1 MRGIPLNRF
10 DGPGRPYNGR
20 RGKQERALLDLIHTI
35 LLALLQGVTEF
46 LPISSS
52 AHLILPSELAGWP
65 DQGLE
70 FDIAV
75 HLGSL
80 AGVLAYFR
88 RDCRAFA
95 VSGWRYLYHRR
106 QDGNLDLLL
115 KIAAATVPIA
125 VAGYGFYET
134 VQSRLRTIEFIAA
147 ATICF
152 GLLLWWADTRRG
164 DGEAL
169 SWRNA
174 LFIGVAQ
181 VLALVPGASRSGIV
195 ISAAL
200 LLGLSRTMA
209 ARVAFLLAIPTIAG
223 AALLASLETPVAAE
237 SQARPLDMAV
247 GALVAGLS
255 AWFCVHYFIAL
266 VERTGMLPYVIY
278 RLILGLV
285 LIGVAATA

>member
-1 MRGIPLNRF
+1 MRGL
-10 DGPGRPYNGR
+10 GC
-20 RGKQERALLDLIHTI
+20 LDLIQSI

-88 RDCRAFA
+88 RDCRALA
-95 VSGWRYLYHRR
+95 VSGWRYLHHRR
-106 QDGNLDLLL
+106 RDENLDLLL
-115 KIAAATVPIA
+115 KMAVATVPIA
-125 VAGYGFYET
+125 IAGYGLYEV

-164 DGEAL
+164 DGDTL

-174 LFIGVAQ
+174 LLIGAAQ
-181 VLALVPGASRSGIV
+181 VLALVPGTSRSGVV

-209 ARVAFLLAIPTIAG
+209 ARVAFLLAIPAIAG
-223 AALLASLETPVAAE
+223 AALLAGLEVPALQE
-237 SQARPLDMAV
+237 PGARVLDMAI

-255 AWFCVHYFIAL
+255 AWFCVHFFIAL
-266 VERTGMLPYVIY
+266 VERTGMLPYVVY

-285 LIGVAATA
+285 LIGVAAAT

>member
-1 MRGIPLNRF
+1 M
-10 DGPGRPYNGR
+10 
-20 RGKQERALLDLIHTI
+20 DLIQTI
-35 LLALLQGVTEF
+35 LLALVQGITEF

-95 VSGWRYLYHRR
+95 VSGWRYVHHRQR
-106 QDGNLDLLL
+106 DENLDLLL
-115 KIAAATVPIA
+115 KIAAATIPI
-125 VAGYGFYET
+125 VIAGYGLYET

-164 DGEAL
+164 EGDAL

-174 LFIGVAQ
+174 LLIGAAQ
-181 VLALVPGASRSGIV
+181 VLALVPGTSRSGIV

-209 ARVAFLLAIPTIAG
+209 ARVAFLLAIPAIAG
-223 AALLASLETPVAAE
+223 AALLAGLQIPAVTE
-237 SQARPLDMAV
+237 SAARPLDMVA
-247 GALVAGLS
+247 GALVAALS
-255 AWFCVHYFIAL
+255 AWLCVHFFIAL

-285 LIGVAATA
+285 LTGVAVAT

>member
-1 MRGIPLNRF
+1 M
-10 DGPGRPYNGR
+10 
-20 RGKQERALLDLIHTI
+20 
-35 LLALLQGVTEF
+35 LALLQGVTEF

-95 VSGWRYLYHRR
+95 VSGWRYLQHGRR
-106 QDGNLDLLL
+106 DGNLDLLL
-115 KIAAATVPIA
+115 KLAVATVPIA
-125 VAGYGFYET
+125 IAGYGLYET
-134 VQSRLRTIEFIAA
+134 VQSRFRAIEFIAA

-164 DGEAL
+164 TGESLGWRDAL
-169 SWRNA
+169 
-174 LFIGVAQ
+174 LIGAAQ
-181 VLALVPGASRSGIV
+181 VLALVPGTSRSGIV
-195 ISAAL
+195 LSAAL

-209 ARVAFLLAIPTIAG
+209 ARIAFLLAVPAIAG
-223 AALLASLETPVAAE
+223 AALLASLELPAATQ
-237 SQARPLDMAV
+237 SAVQPLDMAV

-255 AWFCVHYFIAL
+255 AWACVHTFIAL

-278 RLILGLV
+278 RLILGVV
-285 LIGVAATA
+285 LIGVAAAT

>member
-1 MRGIPLNRF
+1 M
-10 DGPGRPYNGR
+10 
-20 RGKQERALLDLIHTI
+20 
-35 LLALLQGVTEF
+35 LALLQGVTEF

-70 FDIAV
+70 FDVAV

-80 AGVLAYFR
+80 AGVLACFR
-88 RDCRAFA
+88 HECRAFA
-95 VSGWRYLYHRR
+95 LSGWRYLHHGRR
-106 QDGNLDLLL
+106 DENLELLL
-115 KIAAATVPIA
+115 KIAAATLPIA
-125 VAGYGFYET
+125 IAGYGLYET
-134 VQSRLRTIEFIAA
+134 VQSRFRTIEFIAA
-147 ATICF
+147 ATIGF

-164 DGEAL
+164 TGTSLRWRDAL
-169 SWRNA
+169 
-174 LFIGVAQ
+174 LIGAAQ
-181 VLALVPGASRSGIV
+181 VLALVPGTSRSGIV
-195 ISAAL
+195 LSAAM

-223 AALLASLETPVAAE
+223 AALLAGLEIPAASE
-237 SQARPLDMAV
+237 TAARPLDMAV

-255 AWFCVHYFIAL
+255 AWACVHYFIAL

-285 LIGVAATA
+285 LVGVAIAT

>member
-1 MRGIPLNRF
+1 M
-10 DGPGRPYNGR
+10 
-20 RGKQERALLDLIHTI
+20 DLIQTI
-35 LLALLQGVTEF
+35 LLALVQGVTEF

-106 QDGNLDLLL
+106 RDENLDLLL
-115 KIAAATVPIA
+115 KIAAATAPIA
-125 VAGYGFYET
+125 IAGYGLYET
-134 VQSRLRTIEFIAA
+134 VQLRLRTIEFIAA

-152 GLLLWWADTRRG
+152 GLLLWWADRRRG
-164 DGEAL
+164 EGDTL

-174 LFIGVAQ
+174 LLIGAAQ
-181 VLALVPGASRSGIV
+181 VLALVPGTSRSGIV

-200 LLGLSRTMA
+200 LLGLSRIMA
-209 ARVAFLLAIPTIAG
+209 ARVAFLLAIPAIAG
-223 AALLASLETPVAAE
+223 AALLAGLQIPAVTE
-237 SQARPLDMAV
+237 SAARPLDMAV
-247 GALVAGLS
+247 GALVAALS
-255 AWFCVHYFIAL
+255 AWLCVHFFLAL

-285 LIGVAATA
+285 LIGVAVAT